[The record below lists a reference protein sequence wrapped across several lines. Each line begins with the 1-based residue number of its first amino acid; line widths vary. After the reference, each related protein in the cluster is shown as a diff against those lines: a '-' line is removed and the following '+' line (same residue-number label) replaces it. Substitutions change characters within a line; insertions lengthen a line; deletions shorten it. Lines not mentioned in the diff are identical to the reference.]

1 MKEPQRIPLDPNRPR
16 THQPKT
22 YPLKSLYPEAMDG
35 DVYRPDRDSVY
46 IPVPP
51 TPPDYT
57 ESKLY
62 KIHED
67 FYVQSNDPNILKHY
81 ENTQEGTET

>member
-22 YPLKSLYPEAMDG
+22 YPLKSLCTEEMDA
-35 DVYRPDRDSVY
+35 DVYRPDRDSIYV
-46 IPVPP
+46 PVPP
-51 TPPDYT
+51 PSENTNT
-57 ESKLY
+57 KIY

-67 FYVQSNDPNILKHY
+67 FYVASNDPNILKHY
-81 ENTQEGTET
+81 ENTQESTET